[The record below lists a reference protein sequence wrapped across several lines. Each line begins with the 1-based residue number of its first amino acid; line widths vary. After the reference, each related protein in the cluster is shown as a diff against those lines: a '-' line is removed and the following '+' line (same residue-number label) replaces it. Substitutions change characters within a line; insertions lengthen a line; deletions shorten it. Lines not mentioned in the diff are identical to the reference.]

1 MLRREQAT
9 PPTPDPQ
16 ISVLITAHNEADRI
30 ESCLHAVMAQDYP
43 MERVEILLVDDR
55 SDDGTADR
63 ARRLHPANLRVLRL
77 DEAVTGMTTRQ
88 SALDM
93 GIREAR
99 GEIVMIADAG
109 GRVPREWI
117 RELAGHMGYRDGAV
131 TAPVIFAGRPRFL
144 ARFQTIDSLVNF
156 NLYAWLHRRGSGCG
170 VFAANLALRRQAY
183 IDIGGFGK
191 IGFAPAPDL
200 ALGEALCR
208 GNWSVRYLL
217 DPTVQNLCAPDLT
230 SLVERRTR
238 RARNYTPII
247 NVIYILMIF
256 SNWIL
261 LILGL
266 WLQGFWFSLLLLRY
280 AVGLFLIAASIAKYG
295 AHRLSSIWLY
305 EPVLS
310 FVGAWSYFSLLA
322 NAKWSWGGIT
332 YRQGSA
338 SAPNDPASSVRE

>member
-1 MLRREQAT
+1 MLRRDQAT
-9 PPTPDPQ
+9 PPAPEPQ
-16 ISVLITAHNEADRI
+16 ISVLITARNEADRI
-30 ESCLHAVMAQDYP
+30 ESCLHAIMAQDYP

-63 ARRLHPANLRVLRL
+63 ARRLQLPNLRVLRL
-77 DEAVTGMTTRQ
+77 DEPLPGLTTRQ
-88 SALDM
+88 SALDL
-93 GIREAR
+93 GIRQAR

-109 GRVPREWI
+109 GRVSYEWI

-144 ARFQTIDSLVNF
+144 ARFQTIDSLLNY
-156 NLYAWLHRRGSGCG
+156 NLYTWLHRRGSGCG

-183 IDIGGFGK
+183 IDIGGFEK

-208 GNWSVRYLL
+208 GHWSVRYLL
-217 DPTVQNLCAPDLT
+217 DPAVQNLSAPNLT
-230 SLVERRTR
+230 AVVERRSR
-238 RARNYTPII
+238 RARSYTRLI
-247 NVIYILMIF
+247 NSIYLLMIF

-261 LILGL
+261 LALGL
-266 WLQGFWFSLLLLRY
+266 WLGGAWLTLLLIRY
-280 AVGLFLIAASIAKYG
+280 LAGMFFIAASIAKYG

-310 FVGAWSYFSLLA
+310 FVGAWSYIGLLTGST
-322 NAKWSWGGIT
+322 WSWGGIRYQRST
-332 YRQGSA
+332 HSPNGP
-338 SAPNDPASSVRE
+338 APSVKE